1 MTPLRCLLAIVSAA
15 AAISVAALLHWPGWS
30 IAPLVVVLVLSLLYS
45 VTAHRSPRRPG
56 RADVGMLAVAA
67 ALTVAT
73 TVTAVVGVGD
83 DDHHDVDPAVTAA
96 ATATFRTLFTFAPA
110 DFTAQAAQRR
120 SEMLAPR
127 LTGRLLADYRSQ
139 GPNVVLPSAVE
150 SRATL
155 ETTVQAVGVGEVV
168 PDAVRL
174 LVFAIEKITVDSA
187 TPPTSMVPIVRWAV
201 MRRVGSTWRLA
212 DIYPAGI
219 GG

>member
-1 MTPLRCLLAIVSAA
+1 MTLLRCLLAVVTAGAA
-15 AAISVAALLHWPGWS
+15 VTVVALLDWPGWS
-30 IAPLVVVLVLSLLYS
+30 IAPLVVVVALSLICL
-45 VTAHRSPRRPG
+45 VTARGAPREPG
-56 RADVGMLAVAA
+56 RADAGMLALAA

-83 DDHHDVDPAVTAA
+83 DDRVDVDPAVTAA
-96 ATATFRTLFTFAPA
+96 ATATVTTLFGFGPS
-110 DFTAQAAQRR
+110 DFTASAAQRR

-150 SRATL
+150 SGASL
-155 ETTVQAVGVGEVV
+155 ETTVQAVGVGDVA
-168 PDAVRL
+168 PDTVRL
-174 LVFAIEKITVDSA
+174 LVFATEKITVPSA
-187 TPPTSMVPIVRWAV
+187 SPPTSMVPIVRWAV

>member
-1 MTPLRCLLAIVSAA
+1 MTILRCILAVVAAA
-15 AAISVAALLHWPGWS
+15 AAITVTALLDWPGWS
-30 IAPLVVVLVLSLLYS
+30 IAPLVVVLALSLIQL
-45 VTAHRSPRRPG
+45 VTVRRAPRRPG
-56 RADVGMLAVAA
+56 RDAGMLAVAA

-73 TVTAVVGVGD
+73 AVTAVVGVD
-83 DDHHDVDPAVTAA
+83 DNDRDDVDPTITAT
-96 ATATFRTLFTFAPA
+96 ATATFRTLFTFGPSEY
-110 DFTAQAAQRR
+110 TAQAAQRR

-150 SRATL
+150 SGATV
-155 ETTVQAVGVGEVV
+155 ETTVQAVGVGEAQ

-174 LVFAIEKITVDSA
+174 LVFATEKITVESA
-187 TPPTSMVPIVRWAV
+187 TPPTSTVPIVRWAV